1 MTYNMKI
8 VNILVFLISS
18 QLVFTQ
24 NDFQKKKDMQIEFV
38 HIRHATSIIKI
49 GNKAILVDPMLSAK
63 ESLPTVKTVNN
74 ELKNPRTELP
84 LNTDS
89 IVKNVDYLLL
99 THLHFDHFDK
109 EAIAT
114 LSKKIPVLCSK
125 TDIKGIENAGFS
137 TTHPIENEYEIDGI
151 KITQYPAT
159 HGKGILK
166 YMMGKGSSY
175 LIEYKGFKVFLTG
188 DCLLTNTLKNNLIK
202 TKPDIII
209 ANAGAAKLKFGKPIT
224 MSIKDIQ
231 EISKTLTGTKILVVH
246 LDALNHCTETRTYC
260 KEQIRDYPNIY
271 IPNDGEQVGLK

>member
-1 MTYNMKI
+1 MKI
-8 VNILVFLISS
+8 IYILVFLIST

-24 NDFQKKKDMQIEFV
+24 SNFQKMRDKQIEFV
-38 HIRHATSIIKI
+38 HIRHATSILKI
-49 GNKAILVDPMLSAK
+49 GNKEILVDPMLSAK

-84 LNTDS
+84 FNTDS
-89 IVKNVDYLLL
+89 IVINVDYLLL

-125 TDIKGIENAGFS
+125 TDVKDIKKSGFS
-137 TTHPIENEYEIDGI
+137 LTNPIENEYEIDGI
-151 KITQYPAT
+151 KITQYPAI
-159 HGKGILK
+159 HGKGMLK

-175 LIEYKGFKVFLTG
+175 LIEYKGFKIFLTG
-188 DCLLTNTLKNNLIK
+188 DCLLTNFLKNNLIK
-202 TKPDIII
+202 TAPDIVI

-224 MSIKDIQ
+224 MSMKDIQ
-231 EISKTLTGTKILVVH
+231 EISKILTGTKILVVH